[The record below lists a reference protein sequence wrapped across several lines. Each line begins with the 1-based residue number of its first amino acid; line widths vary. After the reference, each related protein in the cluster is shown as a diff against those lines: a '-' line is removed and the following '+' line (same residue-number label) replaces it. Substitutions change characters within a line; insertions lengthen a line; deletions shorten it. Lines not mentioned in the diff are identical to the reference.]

1 VVDPSSNLYAGGEF
15 TTAGITTINRIA
27 KIINPT
33 ASYFNLNTYVNS
45 KYLYNVGRGQMIN
58 VVVNNQGEPYTNGFV

>member
-1 VVDPSSNLYAGGEF
+1 V
-15 TTAGITTINRIA
+15 NRIS

-45 KYLYNVGRGQMIN
+45 KYLYSLGRGQMIN
-58 VVVNNQGEPYTNGFV
+58 VFVNNQSEPFTNGFVV